1 MDLVKL
7 RMAIM
12 MFKAK
17 NNALRENI
25 QERFQ
30 DTEIKHHLRGT
41 LRFKQPCV
49 RTSLKSMC
57 ISVCGVQIFNFLKTD
72 TRKQLLLSLEM
83 IRAFKNRNFLK
94 KKKFSG
100 IM

>member
-1 MDLVKL
+1 
-7 RMAIM
+7 

-41 LRFKQPCV
+41 LRFKQHCV

-57 ISVCGVQIFNFLKTD
+57 ISVCCVQIFNSLKTD
-72 TRKQLLLSLEM
+72 TRKQFLLSLEM
-83 IRAFKNRNFLK
+83 MRTSKNRNFLK
-94 KKKFSG
+94 KMFSG